1 LEIDKFLFVCCFDF
15 SEHFVCLFFV
25 CLGDAHIV
33 SKKYKKSSL
42 CGRDDAIERYSAL
55 VAP

>member
-1 LEIDKFLFVCCFDF
+1 LEIDKFLFVVF
-15 SEHFVCLFFV
+15 SEQLFVCLFFV

-42 CGRDDAIERYSAL
+42 FGRDDAIERYSAL